1 MAIVTIVTQI
11 VITLVSLYML
21 YRFHRFMLKLGVE
34 ELKKERN
41 TKGLSSRRKA
51 DLDGHIQAAEQL
63 LGVQKP
69 KKNSWGF
76 KR

>member
-34 ELKKERN
+34 ELKKERK
-41 TKGLSSRRKA
+41 TLGLSSEKKA
-51 DLDGHIQAAEQL
+51 ELDWHIQGGERF
-63 LGVQKP
+63 LGRGKP
-69 KKNSWGF
+69 KKKS
-76 KR
+76 